1 LFHSHIAAGD
11 FVEISDLFF
20 PDTCGAYRSVRGA
33 RQEIKTMQ
41 LFRTSTLIFSGMLAC
56 VQTQAT
62 ELSHPEIMLI
72 TAARTPL
79 ERVHAGNATTVITR
93 EQIERQQARYV
104 TDLLRAVPGFSVSES
119 GARGSQTQVR
129 VRGAEGNH
137 VLVLVDGIRANDPAN
152 SDEFR
157 WELLSAYN
165 VEKIEIIRGP
175 QSALWGSDA
184 LAAVVYIDTIP
195 DSDVTQFNGFAESGT
210 ESTLNTGFNGST
222 SGDAWSLS
230 YGASQL
236 NTDGTNTSRTGTE
249 DDGSDLTT
257 ASLNGTLQATESL
270 SFNAGIRA
278 VDASS
283 DFDSISFATG
293 LPEDADLISDSKNLF
308 LQSGVELD
316 TFDGRIAHRLDLRLL
331 ETERDDLT
339 DGLETSS
346 SESDRTTISYQTT
359 MQLDVNVL
367 TLAAEHE
374 RSTFTQRGELINLGM
389 GVILDPNQDQSMTVN
404 SAIAD
409 FQWNITDN
417 ITALSSARYDDFSD
431 FDDAVTGRFS
441 LSYRLSDTTKLRAA
455 VGTGQKN
462 PTFTER
468 FGFFPGSF
476 VGNPNLKLEKSTAYE
491 FGIEQ
496 LLLEDSLEIELT
508 YFNQNLKDEI
518 NGYAFLPGQL
528 DPTAINIPGDSERKG
543 VEFATLYDITN
554 NLQTGAT
561 YTYTDST
568 SEPTPGIDV
577 REVRRPANIGSIHG
591 NYRLADNRANLFLVA
606 DYNGSQLDNFFPP
619 FPQSPT
625 TVKLPSYW
633 LVSFTASYDMTDTIN
648 LYTRVT
654 NLLDED
660 YEEIIGFQAPGLG
673 AYAGFRI
680 NFGG

>member
-1 LFHSHIAAGD
+1 MYF
-11 FVEISDLFF
+11 
-20 PDTCGAYRSVRGA
+20 
-33 RQEIKTMQ
+33 
-41 LFRTSTLIFSGMLAC
+41 FRTPTLVLCSALSCA
-56 VQTQAT
+56 QAQAT
-62 ELSHPEIMLI
+62 DISNPEVMLV

-104 TDLLRAVPGFSVSES
+104 TDLLRAVPGFSISES
-119 GARGSQTQVR
+119 GTRGSQTQVR

-165 VEKIEIIRGP
+165 IEKIEIIRGP

-195 DSDVTQFNGFAESGT
+195 DSDVTQSSGFAEGGT
-210 ESTLNTGFNGST
+210 ESTLNAGFNGSN

-230 YGASQL
+230 YGASRL

-257 ASLNGTLQATESL
+257 VSLNGILRATESL

-283 DFDSISFATG
+283 DFDYISFATG
-293 LPEDADLISDSKNLF
+293 LPEDADLVSDSKNLF

-316 TFDGRIAHRLDLRLL
+316 AFDGRVAHRLDLRLL

-346 SESDRTTISYQTT
+346 SKSDRTTISYQAA
-359 MQLDVNVL
+359 MQLGVNVL
-367 TLAAEHE
+367 TLAAERE
-374 RSTFTQRGELINLGM
+374 RSTFTQRGDIIDLGV
-389 GVILDPNQDQSMTVN
+389 GDFLDPNQDQAMTVN

-417 ITALSSARYDDFSD
+417 LTALSSARYDDYSD
-431 FDDAVTGRFS
+431 FDAAVTGRIS
-441 LSYRLSDTTKLRAA
+441 LSYRLSDATKLRVAL
-455 VGTGQKN
+455 GTGQKN

-476 VGNPNLKLEKSTAYE
+476 VGNPNLKPEKSTAYE

-508 YFNQNLKDEI
+508 YFNQNLEDEI
-518 NGYAFLPGQL
+518 NGFAFLPGLL
-528 DPTAINIPGDSERKG
+528 DPTTINIPGNSKRKG
-543 VEFATLYDITN
+543 VEFATLYNITN
-554 NLQTGAT
+554 NLQAGAT

-568 SEPTPGIDV
+568 SEPTPGVNV
-577 REVRRPANIGSIHG
+577 REVRRPAHLGSIHG
-591 NYRLADNRANLFLVA
+591 NYQFTDNRVNLFLVA

-619 FPQSPT
+619 FPQLPT

-633 LVSFTASYDMTDTIN
+633 LVSLTAGYNITNTIN
-648 LYTRVT
+648 LYARVT